1 MEIILILIIALVVFD
16 IGTFVRGFDSRE
28 SVDSPEWERRLDR
41 RAFL

>member
-16 IGTFVRGFDSRE
+16 IVTFVRGFDSRE

-41 RAFL
+41 RASL